1 MFDLIHSRLSF
12 GARLALISGLFC
24 APLVLLLV
32 LFVQASLDQINFSA
46 RELQGSQYL
55 QKVWPAMVKGEA
67 LEDAGDSFGET
78 KAFGTFQQASGIEK
92 IRAGV
97 GLVTAVADGSNLTL
111 DPDLDSF
118 YAMDAVTVR
127 LPALYRANDELKA
140 ALGSGD
146 PQLVV
151 RALDHLSIAQ
161 DQSLSSLNATMEKNR
176 EGATRKALTEPTAQL
191 QAAGAA
197 VQTAA
202 QAGVPEA
209 TAQAAAAL
217 DGVVDQTWVAAEKE
231 LSRLLEARIAKLRL
245 RMAVNLTLVGVALA
259 FATLLA
265 VSISRALASRVNALV
280 RVMERL
286 SANDVEVEIPCRS
299 DRNETG
305 RIAAALGIFR
315 EGIADR
321 NRLQAEANV
330 ASQANTEKLQ
340 ATEAAFRAAGLAQ
353 AQVVDQLAKA
363 LDAIADGRLATRLQ
377 DGFTAEYEKLRSDFN
392 RAVGQL
398 CEAMQL
404 VGAVAHDI
412 RSGARDISRA
422 TDELA
427 ARTERQAASLEETA
441 AAVEQLTSTVLRT
454 SEDAK
459 EAHTAVS
466 AANADAGRSD
476 DLVRQAMTAMSE
488 IQGSAQQIS
497 QIIGVIDEIAFQTSL
512 LALNAGVE
520 AARAGEAGR
529 GFAVVAS
536 EVRGLAQRSADA
548 AKEIK
553 SLISA
558 STDQVAHGVE
568 LVGQTGEALSRIS
581 AQVAGVNT
589 LIAQIAASA
598 QEQASGLQQVNTAVS
613 QMDRVTQENAAMV
626 EQSAAS
632 SHSLT
637 QKAEELFQRLDKFDV
652 GGAHAA
658 PTARAA

>member
-127 LPALYRANDELKA
+127 LPALYRANAELKA

>member
-1 MFDLIHSRLSF
+1 VFDLIHSRLSF